1 MLNSVHEFMHILA
14 GMVQS
19 DCHSGR
25 RKTNLFNT
33 QPLLN
38 TITNNLDKEFVCSS
52 FTPAS
57 VDSSAYFEVVNLFY
71 VEENQSRGN
80 LYY

>member
-1 MLNSVHEFMHILA
+1 
-14 GMVQS
+14 
-19 DCHSGR
+19 
-25 RKTNLFNT
+25 
-33 QPLLN
+33 LN
-38 TITNNLDKEFVCSS
+38 TITNNLDKEFVCSN

-57 VDSSAYFEVVNLFY
+57 VDSSAYSEVVNLFD

>member
-19 DCHSGR
+19 GCH
-25 RKTNLFNT
+25 NT

-38 TITNNLDKEFVCSS
+38 TITNRLDQEFVGSS
-52 FTPAS
+52 FTPIS
-57 VDSSAYFEVVNLFY
+57 VDSSAYSEVVNLFY

-80 LYY
+80 LY

>member
-1 MLNSVHEFMHILA
+1 MLNSVHEFMHILV

-38 TITNNLDKEFVCSS
+38 TITNMLDKEIVGSS

-57 VDSSAYFEVVNLFY
+57 LDSSPYSEVVNIFY

-80 LYY
+80 FY